1 MLQATELRK
10 GHIINY
16 EGGLWMILS
25 VEHITPGNW
34 RGFVKAKMR
43 NINTGGGA
51 EVRFSSTDKFE
62 QAHVETK
69 QVDYSYFDGSNFV
82 FMDPVSYEQIFIHK
96 DKIGE
101 DDAKWLVENMKLT
114 LTLHEGNPM
123 GIELPPS
130 MEAKVIETEPNLRGA
145 TVSNV
150 FKPAKLEN
158 GVTVTVPPFI
168 EVGEVILVDP
178 REGKYLERAGGK
190 K

>member
-10 GHIINY
+10 GHIIHY
-16 EGGLWMILS
+16 EGGMWMILS
-25 VEHITPGNW
+25 VDHVTPGNW

-51 EVRFSSTDKFE
+51 EVRFGSTEKFE

-69 QVDYSYFDGSNFV
+69 EVDYSYFDGSNYV
-82 FMDPVSYEQIFIHK
+82 FMDPISYEQIFIHK
-96 DKIGE
+96 DKVGE

-130 MEAKVIETEPNLRGA
+130 MEAKVVETEPNLRGA